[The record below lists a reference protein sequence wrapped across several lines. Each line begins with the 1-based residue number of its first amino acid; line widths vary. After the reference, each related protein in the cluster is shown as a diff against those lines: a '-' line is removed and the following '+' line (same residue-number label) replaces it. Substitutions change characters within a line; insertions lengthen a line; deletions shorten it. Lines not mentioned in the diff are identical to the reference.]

1 MNEYKGFSLFSD
13 IDDTDLRNR
22 NRAVVLAN
30 IAENN
35 SRNQRIGPNGMG
47 LILGYFNEV
56 PVADRDDVKE
66 RFKVCMQQ
74 RGFELV

>member
-13 IDDTDLRNR
+13 IEDIDLRNR

-35 SRNQRIGPNGMG
+35 SKNQRVGPNGVG
-47 LILGYFNEV
+47 LILGYFSNV
-56 PVADRDDVKE
+56 PEAEREDVKE
-66 RFKVCMQQ
+66 RFKNCMIE
-74 RGFELV
+74 RGFALV